1 MISDEKNAAVDV
13 PPITG
18 LRLRADGDAN
28 FYHLLDGNDWVA
40 AIQMNGKFTTRMQEG
55 MLGKVVRV
63 LSQSEQVH
71 PISGFGAEV
80 GGRECTEGLML
91 RAKALALLQQAEALD
106 GLRPFMVI
114 HEHDAGTAG
123 YLAWNHDVPS
133 EKEASAVLT
142 SEFEVDREE
151 VLTVVS
157 DVTLDEIVGVALSA
171 RIQDV
176 LQSVEDQETESL
188 GDSPRM

>member
-1 MISDEKNAAVDV
+1 MISDENDAEVDV

-63 LSQSEQVH
+63 LSQHEQAHSV
-71 PISGFGAEV
+71 SKFGAVEA
-80 GGRECTEGLML
+80 GLECTDALML
-91 RAKALALLQQAEALD
+91 RVKALALLQQAEALD

-114 HEHDAGTAG
+114 HEHDMGAAG

-142 SEFEVDREE
+142 SEFEAGREE
-151 VLTVVS
+151 VLTVMS
-157 DVTLDEIVGVALSA
+157 DVTLDEIAGVAPSA

-176 LQSVEDQETESL
+176 LQAVEDQETESRSAL
-188 GDSPRM
+188 PRM